1 MLDRLEHV
9 AAVIRFDDNRRAP
22 AQPFRNQRRYVT
34 KIEQRR
40 DLHSVVRGR
49 ESKIVDRI
57 MRHGKRMKLDLS
69 DLKVAAGIDL
79 DSTIAQ
85 SVGALSGLVVRDPDA
100 SGFANVGVSRLG
112 RNEYRAIEISYQHP
126 QAATMIAMFVRNQ
139 NAVER

>member
-9 AAVIRFDDNRRAP
+9 AAVIGFDHNRRAP

-85 SVGALSGLVVRDPDA
+85 SIGALSGLVIGDPDS
-100 SGFANVGVSRLG
+100 SGLANVSVSRFCG
-112 RNEYRAIEISYQHP
+112 NEYRTIQISYQHA
-126 QAATMIAMFVRNQ
+126 QTTA
-139 NAVER
+139 